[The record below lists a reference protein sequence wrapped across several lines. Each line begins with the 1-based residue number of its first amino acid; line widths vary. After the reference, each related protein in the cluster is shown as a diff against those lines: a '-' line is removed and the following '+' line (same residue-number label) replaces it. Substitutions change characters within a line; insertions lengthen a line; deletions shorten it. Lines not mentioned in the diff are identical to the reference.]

1 MRESNEK
8 TLLDKKPNSKRIK
21 PFLVLTKKIKNLIN
35 SSRQIKKTCLVVW
48 DASFLFY
55 KDKYV
60 VMQQQ
65 DKAEDS
71 CVSFDN
77 SVEKS
82 TKSSFRSK
90 KLPGIFFDSHFKKK
104 LISKQFCINC
114 QNNMLQLAS
123 MYSKIYLISLQR

>member
-1 MRESNEK
+1 
-8 TLLDKKPNSKRIK
+8 
-21 PFLVLTKKIKNLIN
+21 
-35 SSRQIKKTCLVVW
+35 VVW

-65 DKAEDS
+65 DKTEDS

-90 KLPGIFFDSHFKKK
+90 KLPGIFFDSHLKKK
-104 LISKQFCINC
+104 IN
-114 QNNMLQLAS
+114 
-123 MYSKIYLISLQR
+123 K